1 MHASGGWVGTKLLKT
16 NKMGSDPLVWFC
28 RPVAY
33 GVWSQETDTT
43 FGAYTP
49 CAIGSIVGNVSH
61 LVLAGLCLYRIWLIK
76 INTRV
81 KRFSLRSKI
90 FNYILALLA
99 SCCAAEPLFRL
110 VMGVSIFNLDAETG
124 LHPFEV
130 YNFFTSLCRF
140 MNLLSTCKSTF
151 IYY

>member
-1 MHASGGWVGTKLLKT
+1 
-16 NKMGSDPLVWFC
+16 MGSDPLVWFC